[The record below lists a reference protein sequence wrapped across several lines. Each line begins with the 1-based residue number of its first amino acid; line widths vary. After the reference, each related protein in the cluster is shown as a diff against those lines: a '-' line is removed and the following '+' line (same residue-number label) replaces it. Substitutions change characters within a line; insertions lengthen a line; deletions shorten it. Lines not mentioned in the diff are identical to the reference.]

1 MKKHI
6 IRSNIFGNILSD
18 GSFCFLSL
26 SNPYL
31 KQSLNYKNLDIL
43 NHSIWT
49 GQRPEKQTEIS
60 VFINRLKKKA
70 NK

>member
-1 MKKHI
+1 MKKNLI
-6 IRSNIFGNILSD
+6 KSNLFGNVLSN

-43 NHSIWT
+43 NHSVWT

-60 VFINRLKKKA
+60 VFINSIKK
-70 NK
+70 NKSS